1 MVCVC
6 VCVCVCVSDSKA
18 GLTYAECQ
26 VEQSHPDVQSE
37 EQNDIGHFAEQDDV
51 AHMLLH
57 SYWHEHMRFKLA
69 GVNCYFLSSAV
80 SKLQPRGIWEETE
93 WQ

>member
-1 MVCVC
+1 MCSCICAVLLLLDSYDRKLKSHSMFVVCACVC
-6 VCVCVCVSDSKA
+6 DSKV

-57 SYWHEHMRFKLA
+57 SY
-69 GVNCYFLSSAV
+69 
-80 SKLQPRGIWEETE
+80 
-93 WQ
+93 

>member
-1 MVCVC
+1 MF
-6 VCVCVCVSDSKA
+6 

-51 AHMLLH
+51 SHVLLH
-57 SYWHEHMRFKLA
+57 RYWEKSKHVSCFCPNATKTLTLTRDYDDEQDDMPTAIECL
-69 GVNCYFLSSAV
+69 LS
-80 SKLQPRGIWEETE
+80 RT
-93 WQ
+93 